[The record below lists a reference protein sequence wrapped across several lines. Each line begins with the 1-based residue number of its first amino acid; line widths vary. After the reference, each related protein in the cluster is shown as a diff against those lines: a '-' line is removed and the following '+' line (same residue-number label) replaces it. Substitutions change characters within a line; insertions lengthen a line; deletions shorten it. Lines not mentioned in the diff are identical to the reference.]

1 MCALSYSYDLNVIL
15 RVQGVDVDIILFLM
29 VTVMFSVANEA
40 RGKQKAA
47 LSPTCYVFWH
57 LTCLA
62 RLNAS
67 LGSIRIFCSATEWV
81 CEFVILVTKSCLVK
95 HLFLMKF
102 TVISLS
108 QSKRMLNSILNR
120 PELFPPQSISVHHT

>member
-1 MCALSYSYDLNVIL
+1 VCALSYSYDLNVIL
-15 RVQGVDVDIILFLM
+15 RVQGEDVDIILFLM

-47 LSPTCYVFWH
+47 LSPTCYVFWLHWH

-67 LGSIRIFCSATEWV
+67 LGSNRIFCSATEWYV
-81 CEFVILVTKSCLVK
+81 
-95 HLFLMKF
+95 
-102 TVISLS
+102 SLS
-108 QSKRMLNSILNR
+108 YL
-120 PELFPPQSISVHHT
+120 